1 MSSFTV
7 NNNFAAAV
15 ALQGMNRTAAD
26 MAVNQ
31 SRITTGFKVGSTKDD
46 SAAYTIAQSMRG
58 DVAGM
63 GAVSG
68 SLSRAKSVVDVAVS
82 GAEQISDILN
92 QMEAKALQASD
103 EGIDAASRTAIN
115 RDFVALRDQINSVV
129 NSSVFNNTN
138 LLRGASSTNPGSDTV
153 TALRTTLDS
162 DTGTTGFQT
171 DNLSVANVNLGFG
184 ATAGTVVTLTTSSTI
199 TTAADAKTM
208 VDTLRTSKANVNTAL
223 STLGSAAR
231 DIDAQLSFT
240 TRLSDAVESGVSK
253 LVDADLAK
261 ESARFQA
268 LQVKQQLG
276 IQALSIANQAP
287 QAIMGLFR

>member
-1 MSSFTV
+1 MSFTI
-7 NNNFAAAV
+7 NNNFGAAV
-15 ALQGMNRTAAD
+15 ALQGMNRTAGE

-31 SRITTGFKVGSTKDD
+31 NRITTGFKVASTKDD
-46 SAAYTIAQSMRG
+46 SAAFTIAQSMRG

-63 GAVSG
+63 QSVSG

-103 EGIDAASRTAIN
+103 EGIDTASRAAIN
-115 RDFVALRDQINSVV
+115 RDFAALRDQINSVV

-138 LLRGASSTNPGSDTV
+138 LLRGASSTNPGTDTV
-153 TALRTTLDS
+153 SALRTTLDG
-162 DTGTTGFQT
+162 DPGTAGFQS
-171 DNLSVANVNLGFG
+171 DNLTVANVDLGFG
-184 ATAGTVVTLTTSSTI
+184 ATAGAVITLTTADGVA
-199 TTAADAKTM
+199 TAADARTM
-208 VDTLRTSKANVNTAL
+208 VETLRTSKANVNTAL
-223 STLGSAAR
+223 STLGSASR
-231 DIDAQLSFT
+231 DIDAQISFT
-240 TRLSDAVESGVSK
+240 TRLTDAVESGVSK